1 MALQRGNT
9 RWSGKRTIK
18 NIAIVSIAG
27 ILWVSPVAGMTGVNP
42 LIELSGSTVSAAS
55 AVKTGEEIITSG
67 AILMKYKYK
76 TSSGTALADVVRVD
90 MNNPYVKLDV
100 MTGKNGQFTTRQ
112 STEGMAKETGAV
124 AGINGDYFNTSR
136 EGAPIGGQVSDG
148 ELMSTPSDISGM
160 YAFAAGKDNK
170 LMIEQFTFEGTLTAQ
185 DGSSFPLSGINK
197 VAYTPET
204 SGSSY
209 SHSNTMFIYT
219 SAWKALERPTNS
231 STTPTEV
238 LVENGVITQ
247 ISENSALPVTVPEG
261 GYILRTHGKA
271 AEYVRQHLAVGQSV
285 STNYQLK
292 IKSSGKLVDPST
304 LQTMIGGHTI
314 LVNEGKKSSFSRS
327 VSSIGGTRA
336 RTALGYSKD
345 QRYVYLI
352 AVEKNNSSTGMSLS
366 ELQSFMVDIGVWK
379 GLNLDGGG
387 STTMVTRPL
396 GDTSAALTFDTEYGK
411 QQRSIVNG
419 LGVYTEAPKGTL
431 KGFTVGGTRTLLIG
445 QTGSYS
451 LKGYDTYYNPY
462 DVAATNVSWKS
473 SNSDILAT
481 GGGVIKGVKPGTAT
495 LTATSGSASAAMK
508 VTVMGAEEISS
519 LTAGSGTGELKAG
532 AAIAVPVTAKTT
544 SGQSVQIA
552 ADALKW
558 EFVGFKGS
566 VKGDQL
572 TVSSVDA
579 GTQTGYAIGRYDGFS
594 AVVVLTSGGSSGTWE
609 NFENVNYPID
619 FTTNAAGVTG
629 SVSIVPGSGEK
640 SSSKVLELQY
650 DMTAGSGKM
659 YAYAQLNGTSGK
671 TITSGATGMT
681 LDVMGDMS
689 LNWLRAEVQDANGQ
703 TVYLDLAKVID
714 WEGWK
719 TISVDLS
726 GSGIAYPAKLKRLYV
741 VNVEEG
747 QDERAKTG
755 TVAFDNITLNAP
767 GAVGTAGLKTGTA
780 QMSIGQRSMTV
791 NGQQVSIDSAPI
803 QRGGS
808 TYVPIKYVLDAF
820 GGQAQWN
827 SSAQRI
833 TVIRGGVLI
842 DLTVGQKKYVVNG
855 KSKTTDVV
863 PIVLDG
869 RTLVPLRLVSEQLG
883 LTVKWEQNTKT
894 VTIQS

>member
-1 MALQRGNT
+1 
-9 RWSGKRTIK
+9 
-18 NIAIVSIAG
+18 
-27 ILWVSPVAGMTGVNP
+27 
-42 LIELSGSTVSAAS
+42 
-55 AVKTGEEIITSG
+55 
-67 AILMKYKYK
+67 
-76 TSSGTALADVVRVD
+76 
-90 MNNPYVKLDV
+90 
-100 MTGKNGQFTTRQ
+100 
-112 STEGMAKETGAV
+112 
-124 AGINGDYFNTSR
+124 
-136 EGAPIGGQVSDG
+136 
-148 ELMSTPSDISGM
+148 
-160 YAFAAGKDNK
+160 
-170 LMIEQFTFEGTLTAQ
+170 
-185 DGSSFPLSGINK
+185 
-197 VAYTPET
+197 
-204 SGSSY
+204 
-209 SHSNTMFIYT
+209 
-219 SAWKALERPTNS
+219 
-231 STTPTEV
+231 
-238 LVENGVITQ
+238 
-247 ISENSALPVTVPEG
+247 
-261 GYILRTHGKA
+261 
-271 AEYVRQHLAVGQSV
+271 
-285 STNYQLK
+285 
-292 IKSSGKLVDPST
+292 
-304 LQTMIGGHTI
+304 
-314 LVNEGKKSSFSRS
+314 
-327 VSSIGGTRA
+327 
-336 RTALGYSKD
+336 
-345 QRYVYLI
+345 
-352 AVEKNNSSTGMSLS
+352 
-366 ELQSFMVDIGVWK
+366 
-379 GLNLDGGG
+379 
-387 STTMVTRPL
+387 
-396 GDTSAALTFDTEYGK
+396 
-411 QQRSIVNG
+411 
-419 LGVYTEAPKGTL
+419 
-431 KGFTVGGTRTLLIG
+431 
-445 QTGSYS
+445 
-451 LKGYDTYYNPY
+451 
-462 DVAATNVSWKS
+462 
-473 SNSDILAT
+473 
-481 GGGVIKGVKPGTAT
+481 VKPGTAT
-495 LTATSGSASAAMK
+495 LTATSGSTSASMK

-519 LTAGSGTGELKAG
+519 LTAGSGAGELKAG
-532 AAIAVPVTAKTT
+532 ATIAVPVTAKTT

-594 AVVVLTSGGSSGTWE
+594 AVVILTSGGSSGTWE

-619 FTTNAAGVTG
+619 FTTNAAGVIG
-629 SVSIVPGSGEK
+629 NVSIVQGSGEK

-671 TITSGATGMT
+671 TITQGATGMT
-681 LDVMGDMS
+681 LDVMGDLS

-767 GAVGTAGLKTGTA
+767 GTVGTAGLKTGTA

-808 TYVPIKYVLDAF
+808 TYVPIKYVLDTF